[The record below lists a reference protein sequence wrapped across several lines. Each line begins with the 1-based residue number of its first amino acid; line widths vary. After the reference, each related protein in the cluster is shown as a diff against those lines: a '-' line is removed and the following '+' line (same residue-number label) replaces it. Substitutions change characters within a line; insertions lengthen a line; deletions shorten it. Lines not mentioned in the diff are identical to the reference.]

1 MILTKQVA
9 VYLNLVHNRF
19 KQYVFCYLKQNDLD
33 ITPEQFL
40 LIDTL
45 WNKGTMSQQKIAD
58 SIYKDKNSVTKLVD
72 ALEKKGL
79 VVRIADDTDRRQN
92 LIALTQKAE
101 KMKDEAKEVGINCVQ
116 SVTEGIPDEDII
128 TFLSVL
134 KRMSENIDDNTET
147 FNLSVANGET
157 I

>member
-1 MILTKQVA
+1 MILNKQVA

-40 LIDTL
+40 LIDAL

-58 SIYKDKNSVTKLVD
+58 SIFKDKNSVTKLVD

-79 VVRIADDTDRRQN
+79 VVRIADNTDRRQN
-92 LIALTQKAE
+92 LIALTNKAE
-101 KMKDEAKEVGINCVQ
+101 KMKYDAKEVGINCIQ
-116 SVTEGIPDEDII
+116 SITEGISDEDII
-128 TFLSVL
+128 NFISVL
-134 KRMSENIDDNTET
+134 KRMSKNMDDNSET
-147 FNLSVANGET
+147 LNLSIANGE
-157 I
+157 IV